1 MSGIRFPKIGRITKL
16 MDGTYSVGPL
26 PKIGGPFDTAA
37 EFFHAWAETAKYP
50 YREEIV
56 RETTPPQ
63 FVDELLRSIE
73 TFPSRLKEFAHKVH
87 FREGPFP
94 LFHTDF
100 YKSNMIIDDQHN
112 IISVIDWED
121 AIVAPWEMVEFT
133 KELLIVPSAMDGP
146 LYYEDDESRQRLA
159 ERDEYVKMVRE
170 AEAARELD
178 SCLSTVLGDSDV
190 QNLAHAMWLY
200 KGGRIGFYDRVL
212 DQMSGSLSVE
222 PRGSASP
229 DHEGSIVA

>member
-1 MSGIRFPKIGRITKL
+1 
-16 MDGTYSVGPL
+16 MDGTYSVGPI

-37 EFFHAWAETAKYP
+37 EFIHAWAETTKYP

-56 RETTPPQ
+56 RERTPPQ

-87 FREGPFP
+87 FREGPFL

-112 IISVIDWED
+112 VISVIDWED
-121 AIVAPWEMVEFT
+121 AIVAPWEMVEFA
-133 KELLIVPSAMDGP
+133 KELLIVPAAMDGP
-146 LYYEDDESRQRLA
+146 LYCEDEETLQRLA
-159 ERDEYVKMVRE
+159 ERDGYVKMVRE
-170 AEAARELD
+170 AEVARGLD
-178 SCLSTVLGDSDV
+178 SCLSTVLRDPDV
-190 QNLAHAMWLY
+190 QNLAHAIWLY

-222 PRGSASP
+222 PRGSAGP
-229 DHEGSIVA
+229 EPEGSIEA